1 MLKVGDVVKIYQDPV
16 TKQDYE
22 DLATLLAEYRTNEN
36 DGFSM
41 WIVEF
46 HDEPESIYT
55 RTIYEGD

>member
-22 DLATLLAEYRTNEN
+22 GLATLLAEYRINEG
-36 DGFSM
+36 DDFSM

-46 HDEPESIYT
+46 HNEPNQMYT
-55 RTIYEGD
+55 RTIYEGE